1 MILLALCLIQAS
13 ADTYYYKIKLYT
25 DDNYTQLDRWSG
37 YITVRYDEQKKDW
50 VNGLRDLYEGE
61 IVKDDSRD
69 FQLPKK
75 DDGQVDLDRIYG
87 IVFANGKGR
96 NINPADVN
104 IMEGGEFKA
113 WEKIR
118 EHIKYL
124 SKFAEGMRRS
134 RINVKKSRQNYDC

>member
-75 DDGQVDLDRIYG
+75 TMVR
-87 IVFANGKGR
+87 
-96 NINPADVN
+96 
-104 IMEGGEFKA
+104 
-113 WEKIR
+113 
-118 EHIKYL
+118 
-124 SKFAEGMRRS
+124 
-134 RINVKKSRQNYDC
+134 